1 MKNYYKVFPSS
12 PRSANISTEV
22 YNFPYS
28 KYREVWQR
36 ARLKLKFRLII
47 NKLVQTSIESKR
59 RDTKGLKRLNARL
72 PALTTCDTIPIFII
86 PWFIISPKNKALQ
99 YWNVFIA
106 LTLAYTSILMPIFL
120 AFSSQD
126 EHNIIDNLDR
136 FLGFVYF
143 FDFCVNC
150 STAFISKSGKTI
162 ATRSKILIHYAKS
175 WMVID
180 FIAFFPFEIL
190 SSENKVINPLFKLA
204 RITRLY
210 KVLKITKL
218 VKWIKIQNNYG
229 LMMKLQDIFGIRHT
243 LLRMIFT
250 FSYIMLCIHII
261 SCIWCFSAKIQS
273 YGPDTWVYRSGLVDN
288 SNFDIYVTAVYWA
301 FATLSTIGYGD
312 VSANTN
318 SERFISIIWMIFS
331 LYFLGFTINTLSS
344 FLNSIDSY
352 DKILFHKLA
361 IVDEFCQDCNLNKE
375 LRFKMRNAIRNSAAI
390 SKVSYSQKYDILS
403 ELPKDLKYEIATF
416 MHRGIAQKF
425 KFFLSSKEDLSIEVI
440 PYLWPV
446 HVNHYNFVYKKTEF
460 PSEIFFILKGT
471 VCFIDPSK
479 NDNTLLF
486 NDLKGFHQVTKK
498 DYFGDIEVLMKIPR
512 IYSTFCL
519 ENCELLG
526 LSHQVMSKL
535 KSSHP
540 NIYFEIKGVAI
551 ERSKILSDTLKK
563 SKELRRMM
571 KFKTK
576 SELSILRFKAFQ
588 RGKRDMEK
596 SVVCKKT
603 QKIGEVTK
611 TQVRNKI
618 YQLKDQLDSLL
629 DVVDRMK

>member
-1 MKNYYKVFPSS
+1 MKKYHKVLPST
-12 PRSANISTEV
+12 PRSENLSTDV

-28 KYREVWQR
+28 KYREIWQR
-36 ARLKLKFRLII
+36 ARLKIKFRLFI
-47 NKLVQTSIESKR
+47 NKIITYSIETKKRDSKSLR
-59 RDTKGLKRLNARL
+59 RMNAHL
-72 PALTTCDTIPIFII
+72 PALTTSDTIQICMIPRFII
-86 PWFIISPKNKALQ
+86 NPKNKILQ

-106 LTLAYTSILMPIFL
+106 LTLFYTSILMPIFL
-120 AFSSQD
+120 AFNNED
-126 EHNIIDNLDR
+126 ENHIIDNLDR
-136 FLGFVYF
+136 FLCFVYF

-150 STAFISKSGKTI
+150 STAFMNKSGKTI
-162 ATRSKILIHYAKS
+162 SARSEILVHYAKS
-175 WMVID
+175 WMLID
-180 FIAFFPFEIL
+180 FVAFFPFEIL
-190 SSENKVINPLFKLA
+190 SSDNKPINPLFKLA

-261 SCIWCFSAKIQS
+261 SCIWCFSAKIQG
-273 YGPDTWVYRSGLVDN
+273 YAPDTWIYRSGLIDN
-288 SNFDIYVTAVYWA
+288 SNFDIYLSAVYWA
-301 FATLSTIGYGD
+301 FATLTTIGYGD
-312 VSANTN
+312 ISANTN
-318 SERFISIIWMIFS
+318 SEMFICMIWMIFS

-352 DKILFHKLA
+352 DKILLNKLA
-361 IVDEFCQDCNLNKE
+361 IVDEICQDSGFDKDLK
-375 LRFKMRNAIRNSAAI
+375 FKMRNAIRNSAAI

-425 KFFLSSKEDLSIEVI
+425 KFFLSSKEDLSIEII

-446 HVNHYNFVYKKTEF
+446 HVNHHNFVYKKEEF
-460 PSEIFFILKGT
+460 PSEILFILKGT
-471 VCFIDPSK
+471 VCFINPSK
-479 NDNTLLF
+479 KEKDLKG
-486 NDLKGFHQVTKK
+486 NDLKGFHSVTKK

-519 ENCELLG
+519 ENCELLC
-526 LSHQVMSKL
+526 LSHQVISKL
-535 KSSHP
+535 KATYP
-540 NIYFEIKGVAI
+540 NIYFEIKGVAV

-563 SKELRRMM
+563 SKLIRRMI

-576 SELSILRFKAFQ
+576 SELSVLRFKAYQ
-588 RGKRDMEK
+588 RGKRNMEK
-596 SVVCKKT
+596 SVVCKKA
-603 QKIGEVTK
+603 QKINEVTK
-611 TQVRNKI
+611 IQVKKKI